1 MVASKVTTE
10 GTGMSTKSFAEQI
23 LDSMVDENGHCGER
37 GLSPKQ
43 FRILSERLHEGETKS
58 VGGAYNRTFT
68 STDYSGTIGRYD
80 VRLNEYVHFNPRY
93 TVVAI
98 DAWIEDVPD
107 TSASRWVGEVG
118 ERVEHETTYIGY
130 GSYER
135 DAFSGYGTET
145 VYIYKFAD
153 SDGNLLVW
161 KTTAYLERED
171 EDGFLVPIKRG
182 TRLTLRGTV
191 KSHDEY
197 RGIKQTFL
205 SRCRVTPRSS

>member
-205 SRCRVTPRSS
+205 SRCRVTPR